1 MLQLACSV
9 LPALTQQALV
19 GLRVQHAPLEA
30 TALWLA
36 LLALAR
42 ALHVLWAV
50 LQVQQVCLLASYVLL
65 ALILL
70 VAVCPLAQLRVVQEA
85 TALRLALSAV
95 HQRALHVHL
104 AVMQ

>member
-1 MLQLACSV
+1 M
-9 LPALTQQALV
+9 
-19 GLRVQHAPLEA
+19 
-30 TALWLA
+30 
-36 LLALAR
+36 LLALVR
-42 ALHVLWAV
+42 VLHVLWAV
-50 LQVQQVCLLASYVLL
+50 LPMRQVCLPASYVLL

-70 VAVCPLAQLRVVQEA
+70 VAVGQLVQLFLVVLEA